1 MRTRDYDK
9 QQRIKEAMMRLILRE
24 GINGASVS
32 KIAREAGVSPAT
44 IYIYYA
50 SKEDL
55 LSAAFR
61 EYSHQSYAYLNR
73 RLRPEMGPAELIEA
87 IVRGYYA
94 YSTEHEEIFSFVEQ
108 CSRCPTLSGSVKEAE
123 CCCDVFDLIHAYQKR
138 GEFRRISDRNIGA
151 VLFSPVRFL
160 AMNRAGL
167 CCAGDACGEAEAE
180 AELREL
186 VKMLQELLA
195 V

>member
-1 MRTRDYDK
+1 MRTRDYEK
-9 QQRIKEAMMRLILRE
+9 QQRIKEAMVRLILRE

-61 EYSHQSYAYLNR
+61 EYSHQSYQYLDR
-73 RLRPEMGPAELIEA
+73 RLRPEMGPAELIES

-94 YSTEHEEIFSFVEQ
+94 YSVEHEEIFSFVEQ
-108 CSRCPTLSGSVKEAE
+108 CAHCPTLADYVSQQEYCGGIFELLHRYQARGLIRRCS
-123 CCCDVFDLIHAYQKR
+123 DLNLA
-138 GEFRRISDRNIGA
+138 A
-151 VLFSPVRFL
+151 VLIAPVRFL
-160 AMNRAGL
+160 AMNHG
-167 CCAGDACGEAEAE
+167 GGSPEPQ
-180 AELREL
+180 LREL
-186 VKMLQELLA
+186 VSMIQRLLIP
-195 V
+195 

>member
-9 QQRIKEAMMRLILRE
+9 QQRIKEAMVRLILRE

-44 IYIYYA
+44 IYIYYT

-61 EYSHQSYAYLNR
+61 EYAHQSYAYLDR
-73 RLRPEMGPAELIEA
+73 RLQPEMGPAELIEA

-94 YSTEHEEIFSFVEQ
+94 YTTEHEEIFSFVEQ
-108 CSRCPTLSGSVKEAE
+108 CAHCPTLSDYVSQQDCFCGI
-123 CCCDVFDLIHAYQKR
+123 FDLIHQYQAR
-138 GEFRRISDRNIGA
+138 GLLRRCSDMNLAA
-151 VLFSPVRFL
+151 VLFAPVRFL
-160 AMNRAGL
+160 AANHKG
-167 CCAGDACGEAEAE
+167 GPVEPQ
-180 AELREL
+180 LREL
-186 VKMLQELLA
+186 VAMLQRLLLP
-195 V
+195 

>member
-9 QQRIKEAMMRLILRE
+9 QQRIKEAMVHLILRE

-44 IYIYYA
+44 IYIYYE

-61 EYSHQSYAYLNR
+61 EYSHLSYQYLTR
-73 RLRPEMGPAELIEA
+73 RIRPEMDGAELIEA

-94 YSTEHEEIFSFVEQ
+94 YTVEHEEAFSFVEQ
-108 CSRCPTLSGSVKEAE
+108 CSRCPGLADTVSEKD
-123 CCCDVFDLIHAYQKR
+123 CCCGILDLIHRYQAR
-138 GEFRRISDRNIGA
+138 GELRHCSDMNLAAI
-151 VLFSPVRFL
+151 LFAPVRFL
-160 AMNRAGL
+160 AQNRKAAGPEIGARL
-167 CCAGDACGEAEAE
+167 S
-180 AELREL
+180 EL
-186 VKMLQELLA
+186 VRMLQHLLLP
-195 V
+195 